1 MENFLLAIAVCNT
14 VQVEKKDHQEK
25 NHQEK
30 NPIKDEEETLTYA
43 ADSPDEKAL
52 VEACNRFGISVIDS
66 SEKTCDI
73 RVGDRVRKYKK
84 LEIFP
89 FDSSRK
95 RMSVVVEDEE
105 GKMSLVCKGADSEMR
120 RLLATGKVN
129 ETYQHIDEYAGHGL
143 RTLVVASRSVS
154 KDEYESAKKEIEEAR
169 QSMEDRKE
177 AVSRAQGEMEM
188 NLNLLGAT
196 AVEDRLQDG
205 VGETIQD
212 LKEAGIKVWLLTG
225 DKLETALSV
234 AYSCGLIDNT
244 MTRLHLSRQSNP
256 DACGE
261 TVSRYATIVQDI
273 DPATESGQRCALIVD
288 GRSLHFALKFHI
300 DKFRLVCERCL
311 IVLCCRMS
319 PIQKAEV
326 VHMIKVSKNS
336 PVTAAIGDG
345 ANDVSM
351 IQEAHVGFGLMGKEG
366 RQAVNAADFAFSRF
380 RFLKRVLLVH
390 GNLFYNRVST
400 LIHYFFYKNVAFVTP
415 QFLYSFY
422 NAFSSQ
428 VRTCIIFDTCS
439 IF

>member
-14 VQVEKKDHQEK
+14 VQVEKRDHQERD
-25 NHQEK
+25 QEK
-30 NPIKDEEETLTYA
+30 YPIKDEEERLTYA

-52 VEACNRFGISVIDS
+52 VEACHRFGISVIDS

-73 RVGDRVRKYKK
+73 KIGDKVRKYKK

-95 RMSVVVEDEE
+95 RMSVIVEDEE
-105 GKMSLVCKGADSEMR
+105 GNISLVCKGADSEMR
-120 RLLATGKVN
+120 KLVATGKVN
-129 ETYQHIDEYAGHGL
+129 ETYKHIDEYAGQGL
-143 RTLVVASRSVS
+143 RTLVIGSRSVS
-154 KDEYESAKKEIEEAR
+154 KDEYELMKKEIEEAR
-169 QSMEDRKE
+169 QSMENRKE
-177 AVSRAQGEMEM
+177 AVSKAEGKMEKK
-188 NLNLLGAT
+188 LNLLGAT
-196 AVEDRLQDG
+196 GVEDRLQDG
-205 VGETIQD
+205 VVETIQD
-212 LKEAGIKVWLLTG
+212 LKKAGIKVWVLTG
-225 DKLETALSV
+225 DKLETAVSV
-234 AYSCGLIDNT
+234 AYSCGLIDNS

-261 TVSRYATIVQDI
+261 TVSRYATVVQDI
-273 DPATESGQRCALIVD
+273 DSSNDSAQRCALIVD
-288 GRSLHFALKFHI
+288 GRSLHFAMKFHM
-300 DKFRLVCERCL
+300 DKFRDLCERCP
-311 IVLCCRMS
+311 IVLCSRMS

-326 VHMIKVSKNS
+326 VHMIKVSKMA

-366 RQAVNAADFAFSRF
+366 RQAVNAADFAFTRF
-380 RFLKRVLLVH
+380 RFLKTVLLVH

-428 VRTCIIFDTCS
+428 VRTFSD
-439 IF
+439 F